1 MSSSI
6 HRPVDVANYLSFDA
20 ALRFPRQMRSM
31 AAAPGPGRLQCR
43 VLLFFS
49 MATCTIM
56 PAHSPGCPAPSRRK
70 RQPKGKGKGKEE
82 KDVKD
87 ERDVAAMPASPS
99 NSPLPDPDNTNHEN
113 GTEET
118 KPDAND
124 KASNRRLERADK
136 DASFLES
143 FSPHTDWYARVIRR

>member
-1 MSSSI
+1 
-6 HRPVDVANYLSFDA
+6 
-20 ALRFPRQMRSM
+20 
-31 AAAPGPGRLQCR
+31 
-43 VLLFFS
+43 
-49 MATCTIM
+49 M

-70 RQPKGKGKGKEE
+70 RQPKGKGKGKKE

-113 GTEET
+113 STEET